1 MVEEARQPG
10 HDGEDGQ
17 LSRREKRMLRHR
29 AEILAA
35 AKELFAANGYG
46 GTSMQMIAEKT
57 DLSVGKLYT
66 HFEGKEAIF
75 LEIARELHE
84 KMMRVSDES
93 CRPGMTR
100 LEMLRARIRAI
111 AGLMNSERDF
121 MRINREMNSGC
132 RNLSD
137 KMEQRAHTSILIRL
151 IGEAVEDGELE
162 IGFDPSILS
171 TLMEGGAMA
180 YVDEFIDDGEKMSR
194 LPDYLD
200 RVFLNQF
207 ETHHRGTRHETSEEN
222 R

>member
-1 MVEEARQPG
+1 MEEATQPEENGENG
-10 HDGEDGQ
+10 H

-57 DLSVGKLYT
+57 ELSVGKLYT

-84 KMMRVSDES
+84 KMMQVSDDS

-132 RNLSD
+132 RNLAD
-137 KMEQRAHTSILIRL
+137 KMEQREHTSVLMQL

-180 YVDEFIDDGEKMSR
+180 YVDEFFDDGEKMSR

-207 ETHHRGTRHETSEEN
+207 ETHDRGRNSDTSEEN